1 MLSKQNSRKKGSGPS
16 GNGRKL
22 LTDLETM
29 SSAFY
34 APSRL
39 TSSTASSRSKSVSKI
54 PAQVPKK
61 KPDDPKPR
69 AKPPLDQD
77 KKPSIWSWKGLRA
90 LTQARHRRFNCT
102 FSLTVHSV
110 VGLPLSLEGSC
121 LVVHWRRRDA
131 DWPTRPARV
140 SRGSAAFGDE
150 RLTHSCSVYGS
161 RSGPHNSA
169 KYEAQHFLLNVSIL
183 GSPGVDLGRH
193 RVDLTRLLP
202 LKLEEL
208 EEEDKCSGKWTTSF
222 RLSGRASGA
231 TVNVSFGYDMAENV
245 FCGEQS
251 GKMDD
256 GSEDVKDL
264 HEVLPVISSELCD
277 SVNVLY
283 QKLDEEACNDSVG
296 NKVEDDCLVSSSF
309 DRHGVELL
317 LAANDDGNRACRNEC
332 EIDEFSVIDKGTV
345 ESTEENVI
353 HEDESRGDGLEADL
367 AIKVAP
373 DEEGSPRA
381 SGALQND
388 EQLENI
394 CNIEKCEQAE
404 VFSKESLMKDLEAAL
419 SCATDLANEVDSQDD
434 ETDAMNAK
442 SYVDGESDYGDCKM
456 GKSPSLDDVTEAV
469 ANDFLE
475 MLGIE
480 HDDPI
485 ISEPE
490 CEPESPRER
499 LLREFEMDSL
509 ANGGLLNFL
518 DFESSSLFEDSVHMP
533 NTKTD
538 AFGTKPSAS
547 MMEDLET
554 EALMREWGLD
564 EHTFQH
570 SPPGGSSSFG
580 SPIHVDLPEDT
591 QPLPPLAEGVG
602 PFVRTENGGFV
613 RSMSPALFENSK
625 NGGSLIMQVSSP
637 VVVPAEM
644 GSGVMDILQG
654 LASVGI
660 EKLSVQAN
668 KLMPLEDITGKTIEQ
683 IAWQSAQSLE
693 GPRRQDL
700 QPNEF
705 GISKNARN
713 ERKGANGKSH
723 VPNSSKSH
731 CNPTSSDS
739 EYVSLEDLAPLAMD
753 KIEALSI
760 EGLRIQSGMSD
771 QGSAPNITTQSIG
784 EFSALKGKTAGVDGP
799 IGLDGTCGLQ
809 LMDIKDDGQAQEGGP
824 DGLMGLSLTLDEWMK
839 LDSGEID
846 ENELASERT
855 SKILAAHHATSLEAF
870 RGRSRGDKRRGRAR
884 KYGLLGNNFTVALM
898 VQLRDPLRNYEAVG
912 APMLALVQVE
922 RVFVPPK
929 PKIHGTVCMVRD
941 SVEKE
946 DDDENVVEKLKDEV
960 REEEVIPE
968 YKITEVS
975 VAGLKAEEG
984 SKRKLWGSSVNQQQT
999 GSRWLL
1005 ANGMGKKNSKTQP
1018 MKSKSSGDA
1027 LWSISCRAR
1036 KSLK

>member
-1 MLSKQNSRKKGSGPS
+1 MLSKQNSRKKAAGPS
-16 GNGRKL
+16 GNNGRKF
-22 LTDLETM
+22 LTDLDTM
-29 SSAFY
+29 TSAFY

-39 TSSTASSRSKSVSKI
+39 TSSTASSRSKSVSKT
-54 PAQVPKK
+54 PAQEPKK

-69 AKPPLDQD
+69 AKPLLDQD

-161 RSGPHNSA
+161 KSGPHNSA
-169 KYEAQHFLLNVSIL
+169 KYEARQFLLYVSIL
-183 GSPGVDLGRH
+183 GSPEVDLGRH

-231 TVNVSFGYDMAENV
+231 TVNVSFGYDVAENV
-245 FCGEQS
+245 SCGEQS

-256 GSEDVKDL
+256 GSEDVKEL
-264 HEVLPVISSELCD
+264 HEVLPVMSSELCD

-283 QKLDEEACNDSVG
+283 QKLDDEACDDSVG
-296 NKVEDDCLVSSSF
+296 NKVEEDDCLVSSSF

-317 LAANDDGNRACRNEC
+317 LAADDDGERACGNEC
-332 EIDEFSVIDKGTV
+332 EIDEFSVVDKGTV

-353 HEDESRGDGLEADL
+353 HEDESRRDGLEADL
-367 AIKVAP
+367 AIKVVAP
-373 DEEGSPRA
+373 DEEGSPRNL
-381 SGALQND
+381 SVLQND

-394 CNIEKCEQAE
+394 KNNVKREQAE

-419 SCATDLANEVDSQDD
+419 SCATDLANEVDSQD
-434 ETDAMNAK
+434 
-442 SYVDGESDYGDCKM
+442 ESDYGDCKM

-480 HDDPI
+480 HDGPI
-485 ISEPE
+485 ISESE

-509 ANGGLLNFL
+509 SNGGLLNFL

-533 NTKTD
+533 DTENN
-538 AFGTKPSAS
+538 AFVTKPSAS

-564 EHTFQH
+564 EHAFQH
-570 SPPGGSSSFG
+570 SSSFG
-580 SPIHVDLPEDT
+580 SPIHVDPPEDT

-660 EKLSVQAN
+660 EKLSMQAN

-700 QPNEF
+700 QPDEF
-705 GISKNARN
+705 GISKNTRN
-713 ERKGANGKSH
+713 ERKGAHGKSH

-731 CNPTSSDS
+731 SSLASIDS

-784 EFSALKGKTAGVDGP
+784 EFSALKGKTAGLDGP

-809 LMDIKDDGQAQEGGP
+809 LMDIKDDGQAQEGP

-941 SVEKE
+941 FVEKE
-946 DDDENVVEKLKDEV
+946 EEDDDDENVVEKKTKDEV
-960 REEEVIPE
+960 REEEVVIPE

-984 SKRKLWGSSVNQQQT
+984 SKKKLWGSSVNQQQT

-1005 ANGMGKKNSKTQP
+1005 ASGMGKKNSKNQV

-1027 LWSISCRAR
+1027 LWSISSRAR